1 MFSAEPCRRAPYSA
15 DLRWRIVW
23 RRIGMEQSYRDIAQ
37 SQSLNVSTGTA
48 FNIVKIFEE
57 TGDVDFKHREYSV
70 QIITDRIAMMIV
82 AIIFESLSLYLKE
95 VVQKIYDFT
104 DEIIS
109 PATVCNVMHRHGITR
124 KKIQHIAL
132 QRNASHRGAY
142 IAEISMHVQI

>member
-1 MFSAEPCRRAPYSA
+1 MFSAEPCRRAA

-23 RRIGMEQSYRDIAQ
+23 RRIGMEQSYRDIA
-37 SQSLNVSTGTA
+37 QSLNVSTGTA

-57 TGDVDFKHREYSV
+57 TGDVDFKHREYSR
-70 QIITDRIAMMIV
+70 QIITDQIAMMIV
-82 AIIFESLSLYLKE
+82 AIIFESPSLYLKE

-124 KKIQHIAL
+124 KKIQHINCVAKECKPPWCIHS
-132 QRNASHRGAY
+132 RDF
-142 IAEISMHVQI
+142 HVQI